1 MIPVL
6 EPGQLGQEI
15 RDCMALGAVCGGAR
29 ALFPVRGRAAFM
41 PDLLWVGSVLLA
53 LQSYAAG
60 NSSAGVLRWYMLAAA
75 FATAALSAR
84 VLGVPLRALGRSVV
98 WGVALPV
105 RFLRRRAA
113 ARRTK
118 RRLRR
123 KTHHS
128 AKRNEE
134 KSKKCLPNQRLV
146 LYNSNVSK

>member
-15 RDCMALGAVCGGAR
+15 RDCMALGAVCGGVR
-29 ALFPVRGRAAFM
+29 ALFPVRGRTAFV
-41 PDLLWVGSVLLA
+41 PDLLWVGCILLA

-60 NSSAGVLRWYMLAAA
+60 CSSAGVLRWYMLAAA
-75 FATAALSAR
+75 FGAAMVSAWG
-84 VLGVPLRALGRSVV
+84 LGVPLRALGHSMA
-98 WGVALPV
+98 WGMGIPV

-113 ARRTK
+113 VWRTK
-118 RRLRR
+118 RRLRS
-123 KTHHS
+123 KLHHR
-128 AKRNEE
+128 AKRNAE